1 MRTCMYMYVYVYG
14 IYVYGMCNCCVLS
27 CRLWDKFFLGC
38 RSAIYRLCLYLYTL
52 LRVIK
57 TVKVLCMVLRLIYSL
72 ILILKVVTR

>member
-14 IYVYGMCNCCVLS
+14 IYVYSVCVTVV
-27 CRLWDKFFLGC
+27 FFLAGFGTSSSILGC

-57 TVKVLCMVLRLIYSL
+57 TVKVLCMVRRLIYSL
-72 ILILKVVTR
+72 IF